1 MPRMDAGEAVVGQP
15 VRLGVE
21 RMDLQKRLWLVGAE
35 LRALAAPGHAV
46 PLVAE
51 AAGVEPQ
58 RIFGA
63 GLLAQRG
70 RLRRDETGLAI
81 RRAEAAVCEQP
92 RRVRRLLPHRPLYRL
107 QRVVV
112 LVRDRGEPTEI

>member
-1 MPRMDAGEAVVGQP
+1 MPRVDAGEAAVGKR

-21 RMDLQKRLWLVGAE
+21 RMDFQKRLRLVRAE
-35 LRALAAPGHAV
+35 LRALAAPRHAV

-81 RRAEAAVCEQP
+81 RRAEAAVGEQS
-92 RRVRRLLPHRPLYRL
+92 RRVC
-107 QRVVV
+107 
-112 LVRDRGEPTEI
+112 RGLSHW